1 MREMMRLAHGED
13 LQLRLALY
21 YPLLG
26 KLLVASP
33 SQSAA
38 GVDDSLVWRT

>member
-1 MREMMRLAHGED
+1 MMRLAHGED

-38 GVDDSLVWRT
+38 GVDGSVVWRTW